1 MLNVCLGHFHPDLE
15 DALCNN
21 ISSLKAGDPLAPVAI
36 IIPSGRIRSRIK
48 SLFAKERGMSLLNL
62 HLLTFHD
69 LTLRLYEEKYGRL
82 QRLIGDDFFFIEFIR
97 QILNEGL
104 SGMEMFRHFKE
115 TPDGCAALRATLED
129 LREARVD
136 ADNLPNNLPNNLIEA
151 LREGVF
157 SAEDTEKIIPLI
169 GLYQAFLLRK
179 RRLEIIDYSDL
190 TDIASELAPA
200 SEYLR
205 RFREIIYYGFYD
217 LIQVQYD
224 LFRAVAQHYPTTLYF
239 PLVDGMPAFSFA
251 RRFYE
256 GYIQGMVPQSGG
268 ITRVSTPVITGAG
281 RDTLF
286 PFGHLAKIITASGA
300 EDEVLTAAKGILQL
314 VDSEGYAFS
323 DIGVVARGID
333 DYGPLIRRI
342 FDVHKIPFVS
352 SAREPISRYQV
363 TKIVHLLISL
373 DREDYRRSDIM
384 DILSSQFCKTRSFC
398 PEGVEPRP
406 DLWDFVTRSIGIS
419 KGLAEWSKLDRYV
432 RDGFVFQGRG
442 EDEGGRQV
450 VSGAQIEG
458 LQRFVLSIQ
467 DDFDALPEKSS
478 WRHYAELFQAFIRK
492 YIHEE
497 PFIREALFSLKEFD
511 LIRREVLLSDFIDTF
526 SRRLEDESIPII
538 GPIGEREIAGVQ
550 VLDVMA
556 ARCIPFKVLF
566 VIGMNEKVFPRNIKE
581 DPLLRDS
588 ARGVLERGLGYKIT
602 EKLYGYEEE
611 RLLFYLLLHSARER
625 IYLLY
630 QRTDEAGQVK
640 IPSSYLAEMRR
651 GYPVPEERVPRRM
664 ADKFSSSEFFSR
676 HLLTP
681 KELSIRSIFE
691 GRDPGPILASFS
703 MNPALYRHGVQALM
717 THEEMGSGLTPF
729 DGATGGI
736 AAHWL
741 YITQRGISPTSLEDY
756 ARCPFAYFARHVL
769 GLQRLMQPELI
780 FEIPPVDIGS
790 ICHKVL
796 RRFYARGV
804 GSISSSAE
812 MESLLGEDMTAVFRE
827 YWETNPAGYPLI
839 REILQERLSGL
850 LKMIIQDDLDEMA
863 RSGFTP
869 HSFEADASGC
879 LMEDLPED
887 MRDISLHG
895 VLDRIDVKKD
905 TGQFRI
911 IDYKFKSGKKIS
923 SDDKDL
929 SLSAIRGK
937 RLQPPLYLLIA
948 TPYLKYTAGI
958 KDPQPEKVRFY
969 FIAPWWSADEDS
981 ETRSE
986 FPGDCWQTP
995 LGERITATVALLLK
1009 GIREGLFFILPGD
1022 YCSHCD
1028 YSAVCRKNH
1037 FPSRWRAERDVRV
1050 KPYYAIRKQK
1060 I

>member
-15 DALCNN
+15 DALCNT
-21 ISSLKAGDPLAPVAI
+21 ISSLKAGDPLAPIAI
-36 IIPSGRIRSRIK
+36 LVPSGRIRSRLR
-48 SLFAKERGMSLLNL
+48 SLFAKERGMSLLHL

-69 LTLRLYEEKYGRL
+69 LTVRLHEEKYGRL

-104 SGMEMFRHFKE
+104 SGMEMFRHFSE
-115 TPDGCAALRATLED
+115 TPDGCAALWATLED

-136 ADNLPNNLPNNLIEA
+136 ADNLDNLIGA
-151 LREGVF
+151 IREGVF
-157 SAEDTEKIIPLI
+157 SAEDIEKITPLT
-169 GLYQAFLLRK
+169 GLYKAFLLK
-179 RRLEIIDYSDL
+179 KGTLEIIDYSDL
-190 TDIASELAPA
+190 ADIAAEIAPA

-217 LIQVQYD
+217 LTQVQYD
-224 LFRAVAQHYPTTLYF
+224 LFRAVAHHYPTTLYF
-239 PLVDGMPAFSFA
+239 PLVNGMPAFSFA

-256 GYIQGMVPQSGG
+256 GYVQGMVSHPGG
-268 ITRVSTPVITGAG
+268 ITRVSTPVVTGAG

-286 PFGHLAKIITASGA
+286 PFGHLAKIISTSGT

-314 VDSEGYAFS
+314 VDSEGYSFS

-333 DYGPLIRRI
+333 DYGPLIRRV
-342 FDVHKIPFVS
+342 FDAHKIPFVS
-352 SAREPISRYQV
+352 SAREPINRYQV

-373 DREDYRRSDIM
+373 EREDYRRSDIM
-384 DILSSQFCKTRSFC
+384 DILSSQFCKIRLFC

-406 DLWDFVTRSIGIS
+406 DLWDVVTRSIGIS
-419 KGLAEWSKLDRYV
+419 KGFGEWAKLDRYV
-432 RDGFVFQGRG
+432 RDGFVFHGRG
-442 EDEGGRQV
+442 EDEGSRQV
-450 VSGAQIEG
+450 VSGAQMEG
-458 LQRFVLSIQ
+458 LKRFVLSIRE
-467 DDFDALPEKSS
+467 DFGRLPEKSS
-478 WRHYAELFQAFIRK
+478 WGHYAELFQAFIRK
-492 YIHEE
+492 YINEE
-497 PFIREALFSLKEFD
+497 LFIGEALFSLKELD
-511 LIRREVLLSDFIDTF
+511 LIRREVSLPEFIDTF
-526 SRRLEDESIPII
+526 RRRLEGESIPI

-611 RLLFYLLLHSARER
+611 RLLFYLLLNSARER

-630 QRTDEAGQVK
+630 QRTDEAGQTK
-640 IPSSYLAEMRR
+640 IPSSYLAEIRR

-664 ADKFSSSEFFSR
+664 ADKFSLSEFFSH

-681 KELSIRSIFE
+681 KELSIRFIFE
-691 GRDPGPILASFS
+691 GRDPGPILSRFG
-703 MNPALYRHGVQALM
+703 MNPALYEHGIQTLLQY
-717 THEEMGSGLTPF
+717 EEMGAGLTPF
-729 DGATGGI
+729 DGSTGGI

-741 YITQRGISPTSLEDY
+741 YIAQRGTSPTSLEDY

-769 GLQRLMQPELI
+769 GLERLMQPELI
-780 FEIPPVDIGS
+780 FEIPPLDIGS

-804 GSISSSAE
+804 ERIPSPEEIGR
-812 MESLLGEDMTAVFRE
+812 LLQEDMTAVFLE
-827 YWETNPAGYPLI
+827 YWETNPAGYPLVW
-839 REILQERLSGL
+839 EILQERLSGL
-850 LKMIIQDDLDEMA
+850 LKAMIQTDLDEMA

-895 VLDRIDVKKD
+895 VLDRIDVKED

-911 IDYKFKSGKKIS
+911 IDYKFKSGKKMHN
-923 SDDKDL
+923 DDKNL
-929 SLSAIRGK
+929 PLSAIRGK
-937 RLQPPLYLLIA
+937 RLQPPLYLLMA

-958 KDPQPEKVRFY
+958 KDPQPEKVSLY
-969 FIAPWWSADEDS
+969 FIAPGWSADDDGAP
-981 ETRSE
+981 RSG
-986 FPGDCWQTP
+986 FPGDCWHTP
-995 LGERITATVALLLK
+995 LGERVTATVALLLE

-1037 FPSRWRAERDVRV
+1037 YPSRYRAERDVRV

>member
-15 DALCNN
+15 DALCSN
-21 ISSLKAGDPLAPVAI
+21 IASLKAEDPLAPVAVI
-36 IIPSGRIRSRIK
+36 VPSGRIRSRIK
-48 SLFAKERGMSLLNL
+48 SLFAKERGMSLLHL
-62 HLLTFHD
+62 HILTFHD

-104 SGMEMFRHFKE
+104 SGMEMFRHFSE

-129 LREARVD
+129 LREAKVD
-136 ADNLPNNLPNNLIEA
+136 ADNLPNNLPDNIIEA

-157 SAEDTEKIIPLI
+157 SAEDTEKIAPLI
-169 GLYQAFLLRK
+169 GLYKAFLLK
-179 RRLEIIDYSDL
+179 KDTLEIIDYSDL
-190 TDIASELAPA
+190 TDIATELAPA
-200 SEYLR
+200 SEYLG

-217 LIQVQYD
+217 LTQVQYD
-224 LFRAVAQHYPTTLYF
+224 LFRAVAHHYPTTLYF

-251 RRFYE
+251 KRFYE
-256 GYIQGMVPQSGG
+256 GYVQGMVSHPGG
-268 ITRVSTPVITGAG
+268 ITKVSTPVVTGAG

-314 VDSEGYAFS
+314 IDSEAYAFS

-333 DYGPLIRRI
+333 DYGPLIRRV
-342 FDVHKIPFVS
+342 FDSHKIPFVS
-352 SAREPISRYQV
+352 SAREPINRHQV

-373 DREDYRRSDIM
+373 DLEGYRRSDVI
-384 DILSSQFCKTRSFC
+384 DILSSQFCKTRLFC

-406 DLWDFVTRSIGIS
+406 DLWDLVTRSIGIS
-419 KGLAEWSKLDRYV
+419 KGVGEWSKLDRSV
-432 RDGFVFQGRG
+432 WDGFVFRGRG
-442 EDEGGRQV
+442 EDEVSQQV
-450 VSGAQIEG
+450 IPGVQIEG
-458 LQRFVLSIQ
+458 LQRFVLSIRE
-467 DDFDALPEKSS
+467 DFGRLPEKGS
-478 WRHYAELFQAFIRK
+478 WGLYTEEFQTLIRK
-492 YIHEE
+492 YIDTE
-497 PFIREALFSLKEFD
+497 PFIEEALFSLKELD
-511 LIRREVLLSDFIDTF
+511 LIRREVSLPEFIDTF
-526 SRRLEDESIPII
+526 RRRLEGESIPI
-538 GPIGEREIAGVQ
+538 GPIGEREISGVQ

-588 ARGVLERGLGYKIT
+588 ARGVLEKGLGYKIT

-640 IPSSYLAEMRR
+640 IPSSYLSEMRR

-664 ADKFSSSEFFSR
+664 ADKFSSSEFFSHR
-676 HLLTP
+676 LLTP
-681 KELSIRSIFE
+681 KEFSIKSIFE
-691 GRDPGPILASFS
+691 GRDPGPILSRFS
-703 MNPALYRHGVQALM
+703 MNPALYRQGVQALLR
-717 THEEMGSGLTPF
+717 HEEMKGGLTPF
-729 DGATGGI
+729 DGSTGGI

-769 GLQRLMQPELI
+769 RLQRLMQPELI
-780 FEIPPVDIGS
+780 FEIPPLDIGS
-790 ICHKVL
+790 ICHRVL
-796 RRFYARGV
+796 RRFYARG
-804 GSISSSAE
+804 GERLTSPEEIDR
-812 MESLLGEDMTAVFRE
+812 SLQEDMTAVFLE
-827 YWETNPAGYPLI
+827 YQETNPAGYPLI
-839 REILQERLSGL
+839 WEILQERLSGVFK
-850 LKMIIQDDLDEMA
+850 KMIQDDLDEMA
-863 RSGFTP
+863 RSGFIP

-887 MRDISLHG
+887 MRDIPLHG
-895 VLDRIDVKKD
+895 VLDRIDVKEG

-911 IDYKFKSGKKIS
+911 IDYKFKSGKKVH
-923 SDDKDL
+923 SDDKNL

-937 RLQPPLYLLIA
+937 RLQPPLYLLAAI
-948 TPYLKYTAGI
+948 PYLKYTAGI
-958 KDPQPEKVRFY
+958 KDPQPERVSLY
-969 FIAPWWSADEDS
+969 FIAPGWSADE
-981 ETRSE
+981 EVKARSG

-1050 KPYYAIRKQK
+1050 KPYYAIRKQT

>member
-15 DALCNN
+15 DTLCSN
-21 ISSLKAGDPLAPVAI
+21 IATLKAGDPLAPVAI
-36 IIPSGRIRSRIK
+36 IVPSGRIRSRLR
-48 SLFAKERGMSLLNL
+48 SLFAKERGMNLLNL

-69 LTLRLYEEKYGRL
+69 LTVRLYEERYGLL

-97 QILNEGL
+97 QMLNEGL
-104 SGMEMFRHFKE
+104 SGMEMFRHFSE

-136 ADNLPNNLPNNLIEA
+136 ADNVPNNMIEA

-157 SAEDTEKIIPLI
+157 SAEDREKITPLI
-169 GLYQAFLLRK
+169 ALYKAFLLRK
-179 RRLEIIDYSDL
+179 GTLEIIDYSDL
-190 TDIASELAPA
+190 TDIAAEIAPA
-200 SEYLR
+200 SEYLH
-205 RFREIIYYGFYD
+205 RFWEIIYYGFYD
-217 LIQVQYD
+217 LTQVQYD
-224 LFRAVAQHYPTTLYF
+224 LFRAVAHHYSTTLYF
-239 PLVDGMPAFSFA
+239 PLVDGMPVFSFA
-251 RRFYE
+251 KRFYE
-256 GYIQGMVPQSGG
+256 GYIQGMVPHPGG
-268 ITRVSTPVITGAG
+268 ITRVSTPVLTGAG
-281 RDTLF
+281 SDTLF
-286 PFGHLAKIITASGA
+286 PFGHLAKIISASGA
-300 EDEVLTAAKGILQL
+300 EDEVLTAAKGILRL
-314 VDSEGYAFS
+314 VDSEGYSFS

-333 DYGPLIRRI
+333 DYGPLIRRV

-352 SAREPISRYQV
+352 SAREPINRYQV

-373 DREDYRRSDIM
+373 DLEDYRRSDII
-384 DILSSQFCKTRSFC
+384 DILSSHFCKTRLFC

-406 DLWDFVTRSIGIS
+406 DLWDLVTRSIGIS
-419 KGLAEWSKLDRYV
+419 KGFGEWARLDRYI
-432 RDGFVFQGRG
+432 RDGFVFHGRG
-442 EDEGGRQV
+442 EDEGSRQG

-458 LQRFVLSIQ
+458 LKRFVLSIRE
-467 DDFDALPEKSS
+467 DFGCLPEKSS
-478 WRHYAELFQAFIRK
+478 WGHYAEMFQTLIRK
-492 YIHEE
+492 YIDAGE
-497 PFIREALFSLKEFD
+497 FIEEALFSLKELD
-511 LIRREVLLSDFIDTF
+511 LIRREVPLPEFIDTF
-526 SRRLEDESIPII
+526 RRRLEGESIPIGPI
-538 GPIGEREIAGVQ
+538 GPIGKADIAGVQ

-611 RLLFYLLLHSARER
+611 RLLFYLLLNSARER
-625 IYLLY
+625 IYILY
-630 QRTDEAGQVK
+630 QRTDEAGQAK

-664 ADKFSSSEFFSR
+664 ADKFSSSEFFSHR
-676 HLLTP
+676 LLTP
-681 KELSIRSIFE
+681 KELSIRFIFE
-691 GRDPGPILASFS
+691 GRDPGPILSRFS
-703 MNPALYRHGVQALM
+703 MKPALYRHGVQALLK
-717 THEEMGSGLTPF
+717 HEELGAGLAQF

-736 AAHWL
+736 DAHWL
-741 YITQRGISPTSLEDY
+741 YITQRGTSPTSLEDY

-769 GLQRLMQPELI
+769 RLQRLMQPELI
-780 FEIPPVDIGS
+780 FEIPPLDIGS

-804 GSISSSAE
+804 ERLTSPAE
-812 MESLLGEDMTAVFRE
+812 IGRSLQEDMTAVFLE
-827 YWETNPAGYPLI
+827 YQETNPAGYPLVW
-839 REILQERLSGL
+839 EILQERLSGL
-850 LKMIIQDDLDEMA
+850 LKAMIQDDLDEMA
-863 RSGFTP
+863 RSGFIP

-879 LMEDLPED
+879 LMEDLPEE

-895 VLDRIDVKKD
+895 VLDRIDVKEE

-911 IDYKFKSGKKIS
+911 IDYKFKAGKKMS
-923 SDDKDL
+923 SDDKNL

-937 RLQPPLYLLIA
+937 RLQPPLYLLMAI
-948 TPYLKYTAGI
+948 PYLKYTAGI
-958 KDPQPEKVRFY
+958 KDPQPEKVSLY
-969 FIAPWWSADEDS
+969 FIAPGWSADE
-981 ETRSE
+981 EGKARSG
-986 FPGDCWQTP
+986 FPGDCWKTL

-1028 YSAVCRKNH
+1028 YSAICRKNH
-1037 FPSRWRAERDVRV
+1037 FPSRWRAERDDRV